1 MLISNMVLIIID
13 EVYAAVPYYACGV
26 ASEVALVPSEWVAK
40 KPSKLTFEAAA
51 ALPHSASLAWNAIV
65 LQASLNREN
74 TSGKRSVAKVKLV
87 YNVETG
93 YSFWNNYKFCSTLHL
108 NDLLWIAYKLIRY
121 LQ

>member
-1 MLISNMVLIIID
+1 MVLIIID

-51 ALPHSASLAWNAIV
+51 ALPYSASLAWNAIV

-74 TSGKRSVAKVKLV
+74 TPGKRSVGKERIV
-87 YNVETG
+87 YNVKTG
-93 YSFWNNYKFCSTLHL
+93 YMYSLWHSYKCCSTLHL
-108 NDLLWIAYKLIRY
+108 NDFMHTNSLEMYSKLL
-121 LQ
+121 